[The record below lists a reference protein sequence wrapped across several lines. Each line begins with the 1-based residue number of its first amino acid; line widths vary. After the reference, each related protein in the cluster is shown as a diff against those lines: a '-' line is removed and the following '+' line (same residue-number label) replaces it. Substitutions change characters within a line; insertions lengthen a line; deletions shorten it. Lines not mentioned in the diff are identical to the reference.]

1 MTTHPSPAANTTVV
15 PIQTRTKRMKTWSSL
30 GNLGRKPNDYEIV
43 THNMNHTT
51 SLAEPLEMGPEVN
64 GNRWLKKHRNAIAL
78 RVEKLDKFRDPDK
91 MTYRKYTQAMDEQ
104 ETYVDGLLLQGSAG
118 TGSDAHL
125 SPQALDFL
133 ALVMT
138 PTRYLGH
145 GLQMVSAYVQQLAYS
160 SYVGNCAAFQTA
172 DQLRRVQR
180 VAYRTRELSLA
191 HPSRTFGS
199 QERSVWERD
208 ADWQPTREL
217 VERLMV
223 SYDWDKAFVGL
234 NLVCKPLADELF
246 LRAFAEQA
254 RHHGCHTDAMLAD
267 NLYLDAQRSRRW
279 TVELCK
285 ALIEVDSGNQAVLME
300 CLAAWR
306 PLGDSMVDA
315 ASRLLTRHA
324 ATAQASAIAATC
336 KSSWAVFL
344 SECGLHTHA

>member
-1 MTTHPSPAANTTVV
+1 MTTHPSPASDGTVV

-30 GNLGRKPNDYEIV
+30 GNLGRKPTDYEIV
-43 THNMNHTT
+43 THGMNHTT
-51 SLAEPLEMGPEVN
+51 SLAEPLEMGPDVN
-64 GNRWLKKHRNAIAL
+64 GNRWLKKHRNGIAL

-104 ETYVDGLLLQGSAG
+104 ETYVDGLLLQGSTG
-118 TGSDAHL
+118 SGSDAQL

-133 ALVMT
+133 ALTLT

-145 GLQMVSAYVQQLAYS
+145 GLQMVSAYIQQLAYS

-180 VAYRTRELSLA
+180 VAYRTRQLAQA
-191 HPSRTFGS
+191 HPSRQFGS
-199 QERSVWERD
+199 QERAVWEKD

-217 VERLMV
+217 IERLMV

-246 LRAFAEQA
+246 LHAFAQQA
-254 RHHGCHTDAMLAD
+254 HQHGCHMDAMLAD

-279 TVELCK
+279 TAELCK
-285 ALIEVDSGNQAVLME
+285 ELIAVDAGNQAVLME
-300 CLAAWR
+300 CLSAWR
-306 PLGDSMVDA
+306 PLGDRMLDSA
-315 ASRLLTRHA
+315 ARLIERHA
-324 ATAQASAIAATC
+324 GNTQKGAIATSC
-336 KSSWAVFL
+336 RSSWAAFL
-344 SECGLHTHA
+344 SECGLQAHA